1 MPSMPIY
8 FWNDPKGQHMHDAY
22 FDSYTGIWRHGDWV
36 TETTRGTFIVQGRS
50 DATHNRQ
57 GVRLG
62 TADIYAALEEMPEI
76 QQSLVLGIE
85 FSDGQYYMPLF
96 VQLFPE
102 HKLTPEIGRASCRE
116 REYD

>member
-22 FDSYTGIWRHGDWV
+22 FDTYPGIWRHGDWV
-36 TETTRGTFIVQGRS
+36 TETSRGTFIVQGRS
-50 DATHNRQ
+50 DATLNRQ

-85 FSDGQYYMPLF
+85 FSDGQYRSE
-96 VQLFPE
+96 E
-102 HKLTPEIGRASCRE
+102 HTSELQSRGQIVCRLLLE
-116 REYD
+116 KKTTRQ